1 MIEQRLVSHVTVTVL
16 YSTATTFHC
25 PSNNTDMLDMN
36 DTVVSAIVIQEV
48 GLLQTSQKP
57 SRMMGMGMKLM
68 DLLGI
73 SIYLLPLQTPT

>member
-1 MIEQRLVSHVTVTVL
+1 MIEPRLVSHVTVTVL

-36 DTVVSAIVIQEV
+36 NIVVSAIVIQGV

-57 SRMMGMGMKLM
+57 LRMGMKLM
-68 DLLGI
+68 DLLVRRV
-73 SIYLLPLQTPT
+73 SIHS